1 MIHIY
6 YGFGRGK
13 TSTLNGTAL
22 RGLSAA
28 KKVEYIRFLKGRPTG
43 EDKQLEKLGIKIK
56 YFHHTSKFVME
67 MTPLEKEE
75 TRRKVIDGLNAISAS
90 KADLILIDEGLDL
103 IETGLATEDELI
115 LALQNPFNNNADI
128 LISGHYILKDL
139 FKLAGLITYFKPE
152 KHYYNE
158 GVKAKEGIEF

>member
-22 RGLSAA
+22 RGLSAG
-28 KKVEYIRFLKGRPTG
+28 KTVEYFRFLKGRPTG
-43 EDKQLEKLGIKIK
+43 EDEQLEKLGIKIK
-56 YFHHTSKFVME
+56 YFHHTDKFVME
-67 MTPLEKEE
+67 MSPLEKQE
-75 TRRKVIDGLNAISAS
+75 TRQRVINGLNAISAS
-90 KADLILIDEGLDL
+90 KADLILIDEGIDL

-115 LALQNPFNNNADI
+115 LALQNPYQNKADI
-128 LISGHYILKDL
+128 LISGHYVLKEL
-139 FKLAGLITYFKPE
+139 FNLAGLITHFEVE

-158 GVKAKEGIEF
+158 GVKAKKGIEY